1 MAPIP
6 TSRAFPAGLRK
17 TFLMHYICINKNPLF
32 TKRCEQDFIK
42 FNDIPQNIPSKR
54 HIRLYLYLN
63 WWNMTPFCIKF
74 KRYYIWG
81 VFLRFAR
88 KAPEDGILHGT
99 WHMAHDYTILEVII
113 TNIPVHVFC
122 LYTKSYIIAVRYVFH
137 KKSGQKIALGQLL
150 RHWLLIDLLPYWK
163 EE

>member
-1 MAPIP
+1 MKVKFEYVAPIP

-17 TFLMHYICINKNPLF
+17 TPLMHYICINKKTLF

-42 FNDIPQNIPSKR
+42 FNDVPQNIPSKR

-81 VFLRFAR
+81 VFLSFAR
-88 KAPEDGILHGT
+88 KAPEVGILHGT
-99 WHMAHDYTILEVII
+99 WLHHFRSNNHQYTSTCILFV
-113 TNIPVHVFC
+113 
-122 LYTKSYIIAVRYVFH
+122 Y
-137 KKSGQKIALGQLL
+137 KIL
-150 RHWLLIDLLPYWK
+150 HNCSEICIS
-163 EE
+163 

>member
-6 TSRAFPAGLRK
+6 TSRAFPAELRK
-17 TFLMHYICINKNPLF
+17 TPLMHYIYINKKPLF

-63 WWNMTPFCIKF
+63 WWNMTPFRIKF
-74 KRYYIWG
+74 EVYFWG
-81 VFLRFAR
+81 L
-88 KAPEDGILHGT
+88 PEKPQKLEFY
-99 WHMAHDYTILEVII
+99 MAHDYAILEVII

-122 LYTKSYIIAVRYVFH
+122 LYTKSYIIAVTYVFH

-150 RHWLLIDLLPYWK
+150 PHWLLIDLLPY
-163 EE
+163 

>member
-1 MAPIP
+1 
-6 TSRAFPAGLRK
+6 
-17 TFLMHYICINKNPLF
+17 
-32 TKRCEQDFIK
+32 
-42 FNDIPQNIPSKR
+42 
-54 HIRLYLYLN
+54 
-63 WWNMTPFCIKF
+63 MTPFCIKF

-88 KAPEDGILHGT
+88 KAPEVGIFY
-99 WHMAHDYTILEVII
+99 MAHDYAILEVII

-150 RHWLLIDLLPYWK
+150 QQIINWFIAILKRRITQLNWVTLLWNWKPCIHELILNILALEPMHWFFWPQYRINITVHIFSSVIFIGTFVVHWQT
-163 EE
+163 

>member
-1 MAPIP
+1 MRCESKIWICGTNPNF
-6 TSRAFPAGLRK
+6 SGLSCRAQK
-17 TFLMHYICINKNPLF
+17 NTFNALHMINKNPLF

-63 WWNMTPFCIKF
+63 WWNMTSFCIKF

-88 KAPEDGILHGT
+88 KAPEVGILHGT
-99 WHMAHDYTILEVII
+99 W
-113 TNIPVHVFC
+113 
-122 LYTKSYIIAVRYVFH
+122 
-137 KKSGQKIALGQLL
+137 L
-150 RHWLLIDLLPYWK
+150 RHFRSNNHQYTSTCILFVYKILHNCSEICIS
-163 EE
+163 